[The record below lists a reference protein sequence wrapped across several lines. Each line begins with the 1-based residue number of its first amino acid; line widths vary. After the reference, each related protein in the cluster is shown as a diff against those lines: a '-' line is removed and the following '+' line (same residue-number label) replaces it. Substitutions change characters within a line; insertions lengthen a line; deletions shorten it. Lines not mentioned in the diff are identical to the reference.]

1 MTPEQYQAKLDREA
15 EQKRLMDERVRAFM
29 QKFMQTQGT
38 AESEAKYNA
47 DLSAYNDY
55 DGSLWKEPAPAK
67 TQDTT
72 PLVVQ
77 TISQEAYDR
86 MTANAQNQLENRVK
100 EIQDWRAS
108 QPLFDPASS
117 PYDDVSYVTNNP
129 NVPDSGAFASA
140 SGRPTQWGNIYQAI
154 QTGQAQIKDVP
165 TEEGGTTKALV
176 WAGSTYPASVTEVAP
191 NVYSIRSTSGQ
202 YSANF
207 VVAKDKTTDYVEPIK
222 DINKQYQQYRHDY
235 SGGGLSGALSSI
247 DPTVLAIAISF
258 VAPGVGSAIAAEL
271 GVSSVVGTAIA
282 SAAMNIA
289 AGTDPSTAIQNAVTS
304 AVVQTGSA
312 SVATEINSAL
322 SNLPPETAASISN
335 AAGSALSSAAIT
347 AARGG
352 STQDIINNAV
362 AGAAGSAVSSETGDK
377 ILGAATTG
385 GLTGGLEG
393 AAIGAAG
400 AYARLPSVE
409 DKQGVPVDQIAATEA
424 ATPVTSSQT
433 GGVEPVSRP
442 PEAVSAP
449 VEGVTTPPGQ
459 VAAEPT
465 PVEPVT
471 PTPPAPQEIPIPDQ
485 STRDFLQSLED
496 KSAYALT
503 PLSGEPGLKP
513 GELSPSELGQ
523 FDYGFT
529 TVDTPTE
536 GLKMP
541 TSPNIDDMGGGQ
553 GLTVKVPGGEVSE
566 SGFTAEGTLPALG
579 DPESFINKPPPGEDI
594 GISDTT
600 AKPTYKPEFF
610 VAGGVTPRMTTR
622 PTTLTQTLQAPFFGP
637 STTSGLTSYRGA
649 GEIES
654 SETGGKRRNVWNEAS
669 LRLKDALGI

>member
-1 MTPEQYQAKLDREA
+1 MADLWSSGAGLSVEEQARLLGLPPADQGVISDALSAVRAAPPAAPAVVASPYQDYTGGYGSVPSVSSYATGNTPPHWASLYGAIQSGQAKIGTIYDA
-15 EQKRLMDERVRAFM
+15 EGNSSL
-29 QKFMQTQGT
+29 GI
-38 AESEAKYNA
+38 
-47 DLSAYNDY
+47 Y
-55 DGSLWKEPAPAK
+55 DKNGN
-67 TQDTT
+67 
-72 PLVVQ
+72 PLQ
-77 TISQEAYDR
+77 
-86 MTANAQNQLENRVK
+86 
-100 EIQDWRAS
+100 
-108 QPLFDPASS
+108 
-117 PYDDVSYVTNNP
+117 
-129 NVPDSGAFASA
+129 
-140 SGRPTQWGNIYQAI
+140 
-154 QTGQAQIKDVP
+154 
-165 TEEGGTTKALV
+165 
-176 WAGSTYPASVTEVAP
+176 ASVTEVAP
-191 NVYSIRSTSGQ
+191 NTYSIRTGSGQ

-207 VVAKDKTTDYVEPIK
+207 VVGSDKKTGYVAPIQ
-222 DINKQYQQYRHDY
+222 DMSKQYQFWRHDY
-235 SGGGLSGALSSI
+235 SGGGLAGALEGI
-247 DPTVLAIAISF
+247 DPTVLALAISF
-258 VAPGVGSAIAAEL
+258 AAPGIGSAIAAEL

-289 AGTDPSTAIQNAVTS
+289 AGADPSTAIQNAVTS

-335 AAGSALSSAAIT
+335 AAGSALSSAATT

-433 GGVEPVSRP
+433 GGVEPVSGYQEPAIP
-442 PEAVSAP
+442 PVSAP
-449 VEGVTTPPGQ
+449 PVQT
-459 VAAEPT
+459 AAA
-465 PVEPVT
+465 EPVT
-471 PTPPAPQEIPIPDQ
+471 PTPPAPQEISIPDQ

-600 AKPTYKPEFF
+600 AEPTYKPEFF